1 MKEADT
7 PSIHSQ
13 MESNQKQNGTTWS
26 YICSLFQ
33 CHFREQLALV
43 SVQMQNAS
51 AQSLIVI
58 DHSHPVQTKQW
69 GACPQTNTF

>member
-7 PSIHSQ
+7 LSQ
-13 MESNQKQNGTTWS
+13 MESNQKQNGS

-51 AQSLIVI
+51 AQSLTVI